1 MQEVVGDERS
11 ALQAVVAADAE
22 LMELREEEEQLN
34 KQLQES
40 SLEEQPKGFDADE
53 ASQRLNEVSF
63 CNTLVYR
70 AVLRCHSALGIW
82 AENRVV
88 LCFGRR
94 FGQTCPQVC
103 AIFYC
108 CDSIMT
114 LVCHDRAHSRKDDCC
129 TIQRAEHAG
138 QLSLTK
144 ERKLSTWAQVN
155 EPVLYAGSCT

>member
-1 MQEVVGDERS
+1 LQEVVGDERS

-53 ASQRLNEVSF
+53 ASQRLIEVSF
-63 CNTLVYR
+63 RNTLVYTTLWS
-70 AVLRCHSALGIW
+70 VLRCHFALGIC

-94 FGQTCPQVC
+94 FGQTCPQNC
-103 AIFYC
+103 AMFYC
-108 CDSIMT
+108 CDGTMT
-114 LVCHDRAHSRKDDCC
+114 LVRHDRSHSRNHDC
-129 TIQRAEHAG
+129 
-138 QLSLTK
+138 
-144 ERKLSTWAQVN
+144 
-155 EPVLYAGSCT
+155 